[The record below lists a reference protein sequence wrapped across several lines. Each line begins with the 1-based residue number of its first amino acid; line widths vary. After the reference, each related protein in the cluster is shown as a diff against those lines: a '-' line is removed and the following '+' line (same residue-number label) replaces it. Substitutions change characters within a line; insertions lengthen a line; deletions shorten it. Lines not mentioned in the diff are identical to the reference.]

1 MINDSNKFVI
11 NKDDISKFKDQSTP
25 IEDEKKSKELNLDNN
40 FINKPDDDF
49 PNNINNNSNIDK
61 DIINNIQISPILNK
75 VKTFNKGKRLDKF
88 GNNITHG
95 GKQKVTFIDKISK
108 NNFVEVIKIE
118 NYKQYNKMEEISN
131 NKGNNCCL
139 LI

>member
-1 MINDSNKFVI
+1 MIKDSNKFVI

-25 IEDEKKSKELNLDNN
+25 IEDEKKSKELNLDYN

>member
-1 MINDSNKFVI
+1 MIKDSNKFVI
-11 NKDDISKFKDQSTP
+11 NKDDISKLKDQSTP

>member
-1 MINDSNKFVI
+1 MIKDSNKFVI

-49 PNNINNNSNIDK
+49 PNNINNNSNNDK

>member
-1 MINDSNKFVI
+1 MIKDSNKFVI

-95 GKQKVTFIDKISK
+95 GKQKVTFIDKVSERSFKEYI
-108 NNFVEVIKIE
+108 NVENFKE
-118 NYKQYNKMEEISN
+118 YNKMEDIN
-131 NKGNNCCL
+131 LAQHNGCCL
-139 LI
+139 IE

>member
-1 MINDSNKFVI
+1 MIKDSNKFVI

>member
-11 NKDDISKFKDQSTP
+11 NKDDISKFKDQSSP

-49 PNNINNNSNIDK
+49 PNNINNNSNNDK

>member
-1 MINDSNKFVI
+1 MIKDSNKFVI

-118 NYKQYNKMEEISN
+118 NYKQYNKMEEICN

>member
-1 MINDSNKFVI
+1 MIKDSNKFVI

-25 IEDEKKSKELNLDNN
+25 IEDEKKSKELNLDYN

-49 PNNINNNSNIDK
+49 PNNINNNSNNDK